1 MSAAMGPPPEPRV
14 AVVIPCLDEARTIEK
29 VVKDF
34 SRELPRARVLVFDN
48 GSMDGSAERA
58 RAAGAEVVVYP
69 VRGKGNLLRHAWE
82 VVDADLYVLV
92 DGDDTYPAS
101 AAPAMLERARRD
113 RLDLLIGARLERP
126 APGAFRPFH
135 RLGNRMLSGLTSLLF
150 RTRLTDVL
158 SGYRV
163 LSRPLVDLVR
173 IRTRGFEVETEMT
186 LQALSKRLA
195 VGELPVDYAARAAGS
210 HSKLSTWSDG
220 FLILRCIFLI
230 FRDYKP
236 LVFFTGLAGL
246 FAVASLVAGSAPVR
260 DFVATGYV
268 LHVPRAILAA
278 GLGVLSVVC
287 LTAGLILGTIS
298 RFHAETVELWKRHLA
313 DHSDR

>member
-1 MSAAMGPPPEPRV
+1 MGSAAEPRV
-14 AVVIPCLDEARTIEK
+14 AVVIPCLDEAPTIEK

-34 SRELPRARVLVFDN
+34 ARELPGARIFVFDN
-48 GSMDGSAERA
+48 GSTDGSAELA
-58 RAAGAEVVVYP
+58 RAAGAEVFVHP
-69 VRGKGNLLRHAWE
+69 VRGKGSLLRRVWDT
-82 VVDADLYVLV
+82 VDAEIYLLV

-101 AAPAMLERARRD
+101 VAPALLERFLRD
-113 RLDLLIGARLERP
+113 GLDCLIAARLERS

-135 RLGNRMLSGLTSLLF
+135 RFGNRMISRLTSLLF

-163 LSRPLVDLVR
+163 LSRPLVDVVR
-173 IRTRGFEVETEMT
+173 IRTEGFEVETEMT

-195 VGELPVDYAARAAGS
+195 VAEMPVDYAARPAGS
-210 HSKLSTWSDG
+210 RSKLSTWSDG
-220 FLILRCIFLI
+220 FLILRCIFLL

-236 LVFFTGLAGL
+236 LVFFTGLAAL
-246 FAVASLVAGSAPVR
+246 FALASLVAGSAPVR

-268 LHVPRAILAA
+268 LHVPRAVLAA
-278 GLGVLSVVC
+278 GLGVLAVVF

-298 RFHAETVELWKRHLA
+298 RFHAETIELWKRHLA
-313 DHSDR
+313 DHPGRR